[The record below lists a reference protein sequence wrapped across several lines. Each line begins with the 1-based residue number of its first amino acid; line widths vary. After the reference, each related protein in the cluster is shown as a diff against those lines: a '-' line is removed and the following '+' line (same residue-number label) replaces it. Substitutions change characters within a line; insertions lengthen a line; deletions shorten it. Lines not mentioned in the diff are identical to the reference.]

1 MYIGII
7 AEGKSDLA
15 VIRNILRGKIRI
27 DSSNITF
34 LQPELDFDETDLH
47 NMSQEQFS
55 NWELVKQA
63 CIEKHKLV
71 NFFSVE
77 EDRYIILQIDTAEA
91 EKINYE
97 VERPKKHGNQDYSK
111 VLRNNVIDKINEWLE
126 NQFNKQIFYAITIE
140 ETEAWVLTIY
150 TTQERDTCRHNDPKY
165 ELNRV
170 LNKKLSKKDKNQIL
184 KCDNELE
191 KFDKLS
197 DKFIK
202 TKYLVKYVK
211 LNESLKLFCDSLE
224 KIQVE

>member
-15 VIRNILRGKIRI
+15 VIRNILKGKIQF
-27 DSSNITF
+27 DSSNIAF

-47 NMSQEQFS
+47 NMSKEQFS

-63 CIEKHKLV
+63 CVEKNKLI

-77 EDRYIILQIDTAEA
+77 EERYIILQIDTAEA

-97 VERPKKHGNQDYSK
+97 VERPEKHANPDYSS
-111 VLRNNVIDKINEWLE
+111 VLRNNK
-126 NQFNKQIFYAITIE
+126 
-140 ETEAWVLTIY
+140 
-150 TTQERDTCRHNDPKY
+150 HNDPKD

-170 LNKKLSKKDKNQIL
+170 LNRKLSKKDKNKIL

-197 DKFIK
+197 EKFRK
-202 TKYLVKYVK
+202 AKYLVKYVN
-211 LNESLKLFCDSLE
+211 LNESLKDFCDSLE
-224 KIQVE
+224 KIKVE